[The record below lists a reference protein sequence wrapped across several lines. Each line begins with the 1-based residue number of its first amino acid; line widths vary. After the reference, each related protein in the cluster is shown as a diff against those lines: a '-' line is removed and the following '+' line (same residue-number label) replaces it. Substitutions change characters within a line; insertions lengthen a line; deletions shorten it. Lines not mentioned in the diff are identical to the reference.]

1 MTASHTVSAL
11 VSGHF
16 GGFFLASVVGLL
28 GTGWVGFS
36 AADAVGQT
44 IVYRPIVTGFAPAAG
59 PYVANYNPSG
69 NYAAV
74 SAFSPPVAAGVPMA
88 AISTPLTAVVPSSS
102 VAVTSYSVPAMTTV
116 ARPVTAYYAPSYA
129 GAPTYAATQTYAAAP
144 MYAAA
149 PTVVGYAPSA
159 QLISPASVPVAM
171 TSYYAPASTANYA
184 PTMVYA
190 AAPVAVAQPVQM
202 VPTAVAVPLY
212 RRGPFGGLRPVR
224 GAYWPAY

>member
-1 MTASHTVSAL
+1 MTTFRTASAL
-11 VSGHF
+11 VSSRFSGVL
-16 GGFFLASVVGLL
+16 LASLASLL
-28 GTGWVGFS
+28 GTGWVGLG
-36 AADAVGQT
+36 ADAVAQT
-44 IVYRPIVTGFAPAAG
+44 IVYRPVVTEFAPAAG

-74 SAFSPPVAAGVPMA
+74 SAFSPPVSAAIPMA
-88 AISTPLTAVVPSSS
+88 AISTPLSAVVPASS
-102 VAVTSYSVPAMTTV
+102 VAVTSYAVPAMTTV

-129 GAPTYAATQTYAAAP
+129 GAPTYAA
-144 MYAAA
+144 A

-159 QLISPASVPVAM
+159 QMISPVSGPVAV

-184 PTMVYA
+184 ATTVLAP
-190 AAPVAVAQPVQM
+190 APVTVAPTVQL

-212 RRGPFGGLRPVR
+212 RRGLFGGLRPVR

>member
-1 MTASHTVSAL
+1 MTASHTVSAM

-28 GTGWVGFS
+28 GTGWVGFG

-44 IVYRPIVTGFAPAAG
+44 IVYRPIVTEFAPAAG

-74 SAFSPPVAAGVPMA
+74 SAFSPPVTAGVPMA

-129 GAPTYAATQTYAAAP
+129 GAPTYAA
-144 MYAAA
+144 A

-159 QLISPASVPVAM
+159 QLISPATGPVAV
-171 TSYYAPASTANYA
+171 TSYYAPSATATYA
-184 PTMVYA
+184 PTTVYA

>member
-1 MTASHTVSAL
+1 MTASRTVSAMF
-11 VSGHF
+11 SGRF
-16 GGFFLASVVGLL
+16 GGFFLALVVGLL
-28 GTGWVGFS
+28 GPGWVGFG

-44 IVYRPIVTGFAPAAG
+44 IVYRPIVTEFAPAAG

-88 AISTPLTAVVPSSS
+88 AISTPLTALVPSSS
-102 VAVTSYSVPAMTTV
+102 VAVTSYATPAMTTV

-129 GAPTYAATQTYAAAP
+129 GAPTYAA
-144 MYAAA
+144 A

-159 QLISPASVPVAM
+159 QLI
-171 TSYYAPASTANYA
+171 APASGPVAVTSFYTPSSTASYA
-184 PTMVYA
+184 PTTVYA
-190 AAPVAVAQPVQM
+190 PAPVAVAQPVQM
-202 VPTAVAVPLY
+202 VPTAVAIPLY

>member
-1 MTASHTVSAL
+1 MTRSHTASASF
-11 VSGHF
+11 SGRF
-16 GGFFLASVVGLL
+16 GRVLLASVVVLL
-28 GTGWVGFS
+28 GTGWVGFG
-36 AADAVGQT
+36 AADAVAQT

-74 SAFSPPVAAGVPMA
+74 SAFSPPVVSTVPMA
-88 AISTPLTAVVPSSS
+88 TISMPLTSVVPGSSM
-102 VAVTSYSVPAMTTV
+102 AVMSYAVPAMTTV

-129 GAPTYAATQTYAAAP
+129 
-144 MYAAA
+144 AAA
-149 PTVVGYAPSA
+149 PTVAAYAPNA
-159 QLISPASVPVAM
+159 EFFSPVSGPVAV
-171 TSYYAPASTANYA
+171 TSYYAPSYA
-184 PTMVYA
+184 PTAVM
-190 AAPVAVAQPVQM
+190 APVAMAPTVQM

>member
-1 MTASHTVSAL
+1 MTASRITPAM
-11 VSGHF
+11 VSGRF
-16 GGFFLASVVGLL
+16 CGVFLASLASLL
-28 GTGWVGFS
+28 GTGWVGFG
-36 AADAVGQT
+36 AADAVAQT
-44 IVYRPIVTGFAPAAG
+44 VVYRPVVTEFAPAAG

-102 VAVTSYSVPAMTTV
+102 VAVTSYAVPAMTTV

-129 GAPTYAATQTYAAAP
+129 GAPAYAAAQTYAV
-144 MYAAA
+144 A

-159 QLISPASVPVAM
+159 PLISPAAGPVAV
-171 TSYYAPASTANYA
+171 TSYYAPGTPANYA
-184 PTMVYA
+184 PTTVYA
-190 AAPVAVAQPVQM
+190 AAPVAVAPTVQM
-202 VPTAVAVPLY
+202 VPATVAVPLY
-212 RRGPFGGLRPVR
+212 RRGLFGGLRPVR

>member
-1 MTASHTVSAL
+1 MTASRTVSAMF
-11 VSGHF
+11 SGRF

-28 GTGWVGFS
+28 GTGWVGFG

-44 IVYRPIVTGFAPAAG
+44 IVYRPIVTEFAPAAG

-88 AISTPLTAVVPSSS
+88 AISTPLTALVPSSS
-102 VAVTSYSVPAMTTV
+102 VAVTSYAAPAMTTV

-129 GAPTYAATQTYAAAP
+129 GAPTYAA
-144 MYAAA
+144 A

-159 QLISPASVPVAM
+159 QLISPASGPVAV
-171 TSYYAPASTANYA
+171 TSFYTPSATASYA
-184 PTMVYA
+184 PTTVYA
-190 AAPVAVAQPVQM
+190 PAPVAVAPTVQM

>member
-1 MTASHTVSAL
+1 MTTFRAASAL
-11 VSGHF
+11 VSGRF
-16 GGFFLASVVGLL
+16 SAALLASLAGLL
-28 GTGWVGFS
+28 GTGWGGPG
-36 AADAVGQT
+36 AADAVAQT
-44 IVYRPIVTGFAPAAG
+44 IVYRPVVTEFAPAAG

-88 AISTPLTAVVPSSS
+88 AISTPLSAVVPSSS
-102 VAVTSYSVPAMTTV
+102 VAVTSYAVPAMTTV

-129 GAPTYAATQTYAAAP
+129 GAPTYAA
-144 MYAAA
+144 A

-159 QLISPASVPVAM
+159 QMISPLSGPVAV
-171 TSYYAPASTANYA
+171 TSYYAPTTTVNYA
-184 PTMVYA
+184 PTTVL
-190 AAPVAVAQPVQM
+190 APVAVTPTVQV

-212 RRGPFGGLRPVR
+212 RRGLFGGLRPVR

>member
-1 MTASHTVSAL
+1 MTASHTFSAM

-16 GGFFLASVVGLL
+16 GGFFLATVVGLL
-28 GTGWVGFS
+28 GTGWVGFG

-44 IVYRPIVTGFAPAAG
+44 IVYRPIVTEFAPAAG

-88 AISTPLTAVVPSSS
+88 AISTPLTAIVPSSS
-102 VAVTSYSVPAMTTV
+102 VALTSYSVPAMTTV

-129 GAPTYAATQTYAAAP
+129 SAP

-149 PTVVGYAPSA
+149 PTVVGYAPGA
-159 QLISPASVPVAM
+159 QLISPASGPVAV
-171 TSYYAPASTANYA
+171 TSYYAPSATANYA
-184 PTMVYA
+184 PTTVYA
-190 AAPVAVAQPVQM
+190 AAPVAVAPTVQM

>member
-1 MTASHTVSAL
+1 MTRSHTASASF
-11 VSGHF
+11 SGRF
-16 GGFFLASVVGLL
+16 GRVLLASVVVLL
-28 GTGWVGFS
+28 GTGWGGFG
-36 AADAVGQT
+36 AADAVAQT

-74 SAFSPPVAAGVPMA
+74 SAFSPPVVSTVPMA
-88 AISTPLTAVVPSSS
+88 TISMPLTSVVPGSSM
-102 VAVTSYSVPAMTTV
+102 AVMSYAVPAMTTV

-129 GAPTYAATQTYAAAP
+129 
-144 MYAAA
+144 AAA
-149 PTVVGYAPSA
+149 PTVAAYAPNA
-159 QLISPASVPVAM
+159 EFFSPVSGPVAV
-171 TSYYAPASTANYA
+171 TSYYAPSYA
-184 PTMVYA
+184 PTAVM
-190 AAPVAVAQPVQM
+190 APVAMAPTVQM

>member
-1 MTASHTVSAL
+1 MTASRTVSAMF
-11 VSGHF
+11 SSRF
-16 GGFFLASVVGLL
+16 GGFFFASVVGLL
-28 GTGWVGFS
+28 GAGWVGFG

-44 IVYRPIVTGFAPAAG
+44 IVYRPIVTEFAPAAG

-88 AISTPLTAVVPSSS
+88 AISTPLTAIVPSSS

-159 QLISPASVPVAM
+159 QWTSPASGPVAV

-184 PTMVYA
+184 PTTIYA
-190 AAPVAVAQPVQM
+190 PAPVVVAQPVQM